1 MTSDSRYG
9 QGDTEQQGDQ
19 QGEYAAADQ
28 GHERRLPGRPRL
40 FASPEEFDAKVLA
53 YQAHCLETKEP
64 VTWTGLALF
73 MGFSSRA
80 SIDEYLKYDGF
91 SYSVKR
97 AKAFVEYEYEK
108 RLCGDKPTGAIFAL
122 KNFGWFDKTEVDH
135 RSGDGSMSPKPTV
148 IELVGPE
155 E

>member
-1 MTSDSRYG
+1 MNNDKPTIEPEEKDP
-9 QGDTEQQGDQ
+9 
-19 QGEYAAADQ
+19 
-28 GHERRLPGRPRL
+28 GHEPKAIGRPRL
-40 FASPEEFDAKVLA
+40 FSSPEEFDSKVMD
-53 YQAHCLETKEP
+53 YQAHCKETGEP

-73 MGFSSRA
+73 MGFSSRV

-122 KNFGWFDKTEVDH
+122 KNFGWFDKTEIDH
-135 RSGDGSMSPKPTV
+135 SSKDGSMATKPTI
-148 IELVGPE
+148 IELTGPTQASE
-155 E
+155 

>member
-1 MTSDSRYG
+1 MT
-9 QGDTEQQGDQ
+9 DTNQQ
-19 QGEYAAADQ
+19 ADQ
-28 GHERRLPGRPRL
+28 GHEPKAVGRPRL
-40 FASPEEFDAKVLA
+40 FASPEEFDAKVMA
-53 YQAHCLETKEP
+53 YQAHCKETGEP

-108 RLCGDKPTGAIFAL
+108 RLCSDKPTGAIFAL
-122 KNFGWFDKTEVDH
+122 KNFGWDDKTQLDH
-135 RSGDGSMSPKPTV
+135 SSSDGSMTPKAAV
-148 IELVGPE
+148 ELTDEQLVAIAASGRAPKQ
-155 E
+155 